1 MSSPSKLRF
10 TDRESAKK
18 WFEETYVTDT
28 EYILACNL
36 MRMQIELRKQN
47 EVLRGVVLEL
57 NKLVGLP
64 TVCES
69 LQEKNNVWQILKQ
82 IINFE

>member
-1 MSSPSKLRF
+1 MSSPSKPRF
-10 TDRESAKK
+10 TDKESAKK

-36 MRMQIELRKQN
+36 MRMQMELRKQN

-57 NKLVGLP
+57 SKLVGLP

-69 LQEKNNVWQILKQ
+69 LQEKDNVWQILKQ
-82 IINFE
+82 IVNFD

>member
-1 MSSPSKLRF
+1 M
-10 TDRESAKK
+10 K

-36 MRMQIELRKQN
+36 LRMRMELRKQN

-57 NKLVGLP
+57 SKLVGLP

-69 LQEKNNVWQILKQ
+69 LQEKDNLWQILKQ
-82 IINFE
+82 IVNFD